1 MMTERAIFAVI
12 CCLPVAGTFIA
23 PSTTLA
29 AGRSDPAIIMLMVD
43 DLPPAAVEKAVRE
56 GELPNIEEHFYKHG
70 TRVENFFTSLPISSA
85 SWSTILTGR
94 DVDESCIKGN
104 DVFHNDTF
112 HFDNYLDWR
121 RDFLAYAPHDG
132 PRSLLAYLSEVLF
145 RVRIQPARHQHGY
158 AYAAIH
164 SCQNLLLSD
173 YLNNTGRVDSSRL
186 AVDLPDDE
194 STVYTTFF
202 MLNNHWLPPGV
213 DLRIVCDIIGCE
225 RLMHYGWREALTD
238 WTFEPPGDSNFHHT
252 VTRLG
257 VERIRRADEAAKK
270 HKPVVKK
277 KFIGLYYSIVD
288 SYFHHSYRQG
298 LEALKAIDAAVGEIF
313 RAIHSSEVYGDSIVV
328 LVSDHGFIGGY
339 EHEDGNPRDPLRGH
353 EIKLMGVNL
362 STMLGG
368 YAVRTK
374 EKYRMNVEAAY
385 AMEDKYSLKYWEEL
399 QLQKFQCTNLSKY
412 QRHLQQI
419 DAPGNP
425 VAGTCMDWSSPAA
438 GKQSLIS
445 AAVTSSS
452 TIALPYASTDSGNWQ
467 KPNTWF
473 TLTHYHV
480 VDSVERQARQVN
492 ILDDLL
498 DYERDVDDLEKL
510 TEERVGTKPV
520 DWVAVVIEPKD
531 FNNPD
536 SRTQGLRATIDDVI
550 LIDSRKGQALIFPES
565 ESGKATYRYVPVREF
580 TQTSSGAVSFE
591 LSESGDDPL
600 GYRAEGADAAWFG
613 AAHSA
618 KEWIARFI
626 HAVYPNA
633 VPALA
638 RIMSFHGNAAAKKST
653 QRFDIFL
660 NPKYGYF
667 FAPYDDVAGG
677 PSQHGMLQRESVR
690 GTFLIAGPGIGH
702 DKRVREPMTTIDV
715 VPTVLAALQ
724 RVRENRE
731 PHEKGLKYS
740 APALP
745 PAYAHYD
752 KRATELPGDVIEEI
766 FLNEQFPS
774 GASRLGSP

>member
-1 MMTERAIFAVI
+1 MRIPAAGRAILVVI
-12 CCLPVAGTFIA
+12 GCLTMAGTLIA
-23 PSTTLA
+23 PRNTMA

-43 DLPPAAVEKAVRE
+43 DLPPAEVEKAVRE

-70 TRVENFFTSLPISSA
+70 TRAENFFTSLPISSA

-112 HFDNYLDWR
+112 HFDSYLDWR

-132 PRSLLAYLSEVLF
+132 PRSLLAYLLEVLF
-145 RVRIQPARHQHGY
+145 RVDIQPARHQHGY
-158 AYAAIH
+158 AYTAVH

-173 YLNNTGRVDSSRL
+173 FLNNTGRVDSSGF
-186 AVDLPDDE
+186 AVDLPDDQ

-213 DLRIVCDIIGCE
+213 DLRIVCDVIGCD
-225 RLMHYGWREALTD
+225 RLRQYGWREALTD
-238 WTFEPPGDSNFHHT
+238 WTFEPPGDANFHHT

-257 VERIRRADEAAKK
+257 LERIRRADEAAKN
-270 HKPVVKK
+270 HKPFVKK

-328 LVSDHGFIGGY
+328 LVSDHGFIGGQQ
-339 EHEDGNPRDPLRGH
+339 RDDNRRYPFRGQ
-353 EIKLMGVNL
+353 ELKLMGVNL

-374 EKYRMNVEAAY
+374 EKYRMNVETAY

-399 QLQKFQCTNLSKY
+399 QLQKFQCTNVSKY
-412 QRHLQQI
+412 QRYVQQSE
-419 DAPGNP
+419 APGNP
-425 VAGTCMDWSSPAA
+425 VAGTCMDWSDPDS
-438 GKQSLIS
+438 GKQPLIS

-452 TIALPYASTDSGNWQ
+452 TIALPYGSTDSGDWQ
-467 KPNTWF
+467 RRNTWF
-473 TLTHYHV
+473 TLTHYNV
-480 VDSVERQARQVN
+480 VDSVEQRNRQVN
-492 ILDDLL
+492 ILEDLL
-498 DYERDVDDLEKL
+498 DYERDIRDLDAW
-510 TEERVGTKPV
+510 TEARVGAKPV
-520 DWVAVVIEPKD
+520 DWLALVIEQQD
-531 FNNPD
+531 FNNPV
-536 SRTQGLRATIDDVI
+536 SQTQGLRATSDDVI
-550 LIDSRKGQALIFPES
+550 LIVSRKGQALIFQEAQ
-565 ESGKATYRYVPVREF
+565 SGKVTYRYVPVREF
-580 TQTSSGAVSFE
+580 IQTRSGAVGFK
-591 LSESGDDPL
+591 LSASGEDPL
-600 GYRAEGADAAWFG
+600 GYRAEGADAAWLA

-618 KEWIARFI
+618 KEWIARFVD
-626 HAVYPNA
+626 AVYPNA

-690 GTFLIAGPGIGH
+690 ATFLIAGPGISQN
-702 DKRVREPMTTIDV
+702 KRVREPMMTIDV
-715 VPTVLAALQ
+715 VPTVLAAL
-724 RVRENRE
+724 RRNKENRE
-731 PHEKGLKYS
+731 SNEKNLQYG
-740 APALP
+740 APTLP

-752 KRATELPGDVIEEI
+752 NQATQLPGEVIEEI
-766 FLNEQFPS
+766 FE
-774 GASRLGSP
+774 